1 MHRGF
6 TVLYLRN
13 DVLDVRHVVVDGAAT
28 NFRFHDIEQ
37 DAERKCCL
45 TRRKPVS
52 SAIFTTYE
60 ESLSLAPPIYCTL
73 CL

>member
-45 TRRKPVS
+45 NRGKPVKELDGSCSRSS
-52 SAIFTTYE
+52 SA
-60 ESLSLAPPIYCTL
+60 SA
-73 CL
+73 